1 VRNRGFSQSFYREKL
16 HEKHFG
22 FPDLEAFLVGFWE
35 AWACSKGSI
44 GNFYR
49 ILPSFLVSWSKLIS
63 SPDPEN
69 MLTMLQTWQSG
80 DCSLQEPY
88 NGSFEK
94 AMQGINAKT
103 LVLPGKTDL
112 YFP

>member
-44 GNFYR
+44 GNFY
-49 ILPSFLVSWSKLIS
+49 
-63 SPDPEN
+63 
-69 MLTMLQTWQSG
+69 
-80 DCSLQEPY
+80 
-88 NGSFEK
+88 
-94 AMQGINAKT
+94 
-103 LVLPGKTDL
+103 
-112 YFP
+112 